1 MPRQRRRSRRSPPT
15 YPTETRLRQEW
26 DLAADRRASDRRPVW
41 LPTLG
46 VFVAFSLG
54 LWIGGI
60 LSVADSA
67 SAVALLGG
75 ALGLGIGGARMLG
88 SHLRERRRQMMAE
101 RRGRDARDASRQRV
115 SRSE

>member
-1 MPRQRRRSRRSPPT
+1 MPRERRRRRRIPTPPPRQSSP
-15 YPTETRLRQEW
+15 
-26 DLAADRRASDRRPVW
+26 DLNDDRDFDGPGFNRARHRW

-75 ALGLGIGGARMLG
+75 ALGVGIGGARLLGNYLRQRRIQML
-88 SHLRERRRQMMAE
+88 AE
-101 RRGRDARDASRQRV
+101 REEWDNAEEV
-115 SRSE
+115 